1 MDKQPTKKT
10 NDHLANERTFL
21 AWVRTSIG
29 IMGLGFVVVKF
40 SMFIKQLT
48 LMLGGNLH
56 HTQHSYSSL
65 IGIILV
71 ALGALTAL
79 MSFLN
84 YKKIEQQIDQENYFS
99 TNPMITIITCGII
112 IISILLVWYLI
123 DSI

>member
-1 MDKQPTKKT
+1 MNKQPTKKT

-40 SMFIKQLT
+40 SIFVRQIT
-48 LMLGGNLH
+48 LVLGGTNH
-56 HTQHSYSSL
+56 IQKGYSSI

-71 ALGALTAL
+71 VLGALTAL

-84 YKKIEQQIDQENYFS
+84 YKKIEKQIDHDNYFS
-99 TNPMITIITCGII
+99 TNPMITIMTCGII
-112 IISILLVWYLI
+112 IISALLVWYLI
-123 DSI
+123 EST